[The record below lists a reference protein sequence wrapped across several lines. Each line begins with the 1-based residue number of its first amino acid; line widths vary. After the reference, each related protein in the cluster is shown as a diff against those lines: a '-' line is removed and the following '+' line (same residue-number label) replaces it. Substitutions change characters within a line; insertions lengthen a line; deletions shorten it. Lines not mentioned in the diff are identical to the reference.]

1 MTTTPTTAATEE
13 NPMRTTIAL
22 PTRDRPRS
30 HVFLRDGL
38 GLETPGDLAPD
49 GVPEP
54 LRATLSETCEVMM
67 IPTGGFKW
75 VTGQLGDEPMDAAT
89 LPPPEGPKQCL
100 VTIGL
105 GSRDDVE
112 ARYAAATAIGRAVL
126 GPEAAPWGEYRAVVA
141 DPDGHLW
148 QLTSP

>member
-1 MTTTPTTAATEE
+1 
-13 NPMRTTIAL
+13 MRTTIAL
-22 PTRDRPRS
+22 PTRDRSRS

-38 GLETPGDLAPD
+38 GLETPGELADD

-89 LPPPEGPKQCL
+89 PPSPEDPKQCL
-100 VTIGL
+100 VTIEL
-105 GSRDDVE
+105 DSRDEVE
-112 ARYAAATAIGRAVL
+112 ARYTAATAIGRIVL
-126 GPEAAPWGEYRAVVA
+126 APEAAPWGEYRALVA

-148 QLTSP
+148 QLTSH

>member
-1 MTTTPTTAATEE
+1 MI
-13 NPMRTTIAL
+13 TIAL
-22 PTRDRPRS
+22 PTRDRSRS
-30 HVFLRDGL
+30 HAFLRDGL
-38 GLETPGDLAPD
+38 GLETPGELADD

-54 LRATLSETCEVMM
+54 LRGTLSDSCEVMM

-89 LPPPEGPKQCL
+89 LPSPEGPKQCL

-105 GSRDDVE
+105 DSRDEVE
-112 ARYAAATAIGRAVL
+112 ARYVAATAIGRGVIA
-126 GPEAAPWGEYRAVVA
+126 PEAAPWGEYRAVVA

-148 QLTSP
+148 QLTSH

>member
-1 MTTTPTTAATEE
+1 
-13 NPMRTTIAL
+13 MRTTIAL
-22 PTRDRPRS
+22 PTRDRARS

-38 GLETPGDLAPD
+38 GLETPGELADD

-54 LRATLSETCEVMM
+54 LRATLSDSCEVMM

-89 LPPPEGPKQCL
+89 PPEGPKQCL
-100 VTIGL
+100 VTIEL
-105 GSRDDVE
+105 GSRDEVE
-112 ARYAAATAIGRAVL
+112 ARYAAAIALGR
-126 GPEAAPWGEYRAVVA
+126 GMIEPEAAPWGEYRALVA

-148 QLTSP
+148 QLTSR

>member
-1 MTTTPTTAATEE
+1 
-13 NPMRTTIAL
+13 MRTTIAL
-22 PTRDRPRS
+22 PTRDRARS

-38 GLETPGDLAPD
+38 GLETPGELADD

-54 LRATLSETCEVMM
+54 LRATLSDSCEVMM

-89 LPPPEGPKQCL
+89 LPPPEGPKECL
-100 VTIGL
+100 VTIEL
-105 GSRDDVE
+105 GSRDEVE
-112 ARYAAATAIGRAVL
+112 ARYAAAVALGR
-126 GPEAAPWGEYRAVVA
+126 GMIEPESAPWGEYRAVVA

-148 QLTSP
+148 QLTSR

>member
-1 MTTTPTTAATEE
+1 
-13 NPMRTTIAL
+13 MRTTIAL
-22 PTRDRPRS
+22 PTRDRARS

-38 GLETPGDLAPD
+38 GLETPGEPAED

-54 LRATLSETCEVMM
+54 LRATLSDSCEVMM

-89 LPPPEGPKQCL
+89 LPAPEGPKQCL
-100 VTIGL
+100 VTIEL
-105 GSRDDVE
+105 GSRDEVE
-112 ARYAAATAIGRAVL
+112 ARYTTAIEMGRGVL
-126 GPEAAPWGEYRAVVA
+126 EPEAAPWGEYRALVA

-148 QLTSP
+148 QLTSR

>member
-1 MTTTPTTAATEE
+1 
-13 NPMRTTIAL
+13 MRTTIAL
-22 PTRDRPRS
+22 PTRDRARS

-38 GLETPGDLAPD
+38 GLETPGELADD

-54 LRATLSETCEVMM
+54 LRATLSDSCEVMM

-75 VTGQLGDEPMDAAT
+75 VTGQLDDEPMDAAAM
-89 LPPPEGPKQCL
+89 PPEGPKQCL
-100 VTIGL
+100 VTIEL

-112 ARYAAATAIGRAVL
+112 ARYAAATALGRGVIE
-126 GPEAAPWGEYRAVVA
+126 PESAPWGEHRAVVA

-148 QLTSP
+148 QLTSR

>member
-1 MTTTPTTAATEE
+1 MP
-13 NPMRTTIAL
+13 TTIAL
-22 PTRDRPRS
+22 PTRDRSRS
-30 HVFLRDGL
+30 HAFLRDGL
-38 GLETPGDLAPD
+38 GLQTPGELAED

-89 LPPPEGPKQCL
+89 LPEGPKQCL
-100 VTIGL
+100 VTIEL
-105 GSRDDVE
+105 DSHEKVE
-112 ARYAAATAIGRAVL
+112 ARFAAAATIGRGVIA
-126 GPEAAPWGEYRAVVA
+126 PEAAPWGEYRAVVA

-148 QLTSP
+148 QLTSH

>member
-1 MTTTPTTAATEE
+1 MP
-13 NPMRTTIAL
+13 TTIAL
-22 PTRDRPRS
+22 PTRDRSRS
-30 HVFLRDGL
+30 HLFLRDGL
-38 GLETPGDLAPD
+38 GLETPGELAED

-89 LPPPEGPKQCL
+89 LPSPEDPKQCL

-105 GSRDDVE
+105 DSRDEVE
-112 ARYAAATAIGRAVL
+112 ARYAAATAIGRGVIA
-126 GPEAAPWGEYRAVVA
+126 PEAAPWGEYRAVVA

-148 QLTSP
+148 QLTSH

>member
-1 MTTTPTTAATEE
+1 
-13 NPMRTTIAL
+13 MRTTIAL
-22 PTRDRPRS
+22 PTRDRTRS

-38 GLETPGDLAPD
+38 GLETPGELADD

-54 LRATLSETCEVMM
+54 LRATLSDSCEVMM

-89 LPPPEGPKQCL
+89 LPEGPRQCL
-100 VTIGL
+100 VTIEL
-105 GSRDDVE
+105 DSRGDVE
-112 ARYAAATAIGRAVL
+112 ARYAAATALGRGVL
-126 GPEAAPWGEYRAVVA
+126 DPEAAPWGEYRALVA

-148 QLTSP
+148 QLTSR

>member
-1 MTTTPTTAATEE
+1 MI
-13 NPMRTTIAL
+13 TIAL

-38 GLETPGDLAPD
+38 GLETPGEVAGD

-54 LRATLSETCEVMM
+54 LRATLSESCEVMM

-89 LPPPEGPKQCL
+89 LPAPEDPKQCL
-100 VTIGL
+100 VTIEL
-105 GSRDDVE
+105 GSRDEVE
-112 ARYAAATAIGRAVL
+112 ARYATAAALGRGVL
-126 GPEAAPWGEYRAVVA
+126 APEPAPWVDYRAIVA

-148 QLTSP
+148 QLTSR

>member
-1 MTTTPTTAATEE
+1 
-13 NPMRTTIAL
+13 MRTTIAL
-22 PTRDRPRS
+22 PTRDRARS

-38 GLETPGDLAPD
+38 GLDTPGEPAED

-54 LRATLSETCEVMM
+54 LRATLSDSCEVMM

-89 LPPPEGPKQCL
+89 LPAPESPKQCL
-100 VTIGL
+100 VTIEL
-105 GSRDDVE
+105 GSRDEVE
-112 ARYAAATAIGRAVL
+112 ARYAAAIEKGRGVL
-126 GPEAAPWGEYRAVVA
+126 APEAAPWGEYRALVA

-148 QLTSP
+148 QLTSR